1 MSKLI
6 SFALVIVILA
16 PIAIADPNQPETIEQ
31 QVSNLVPA
39 ADSQLSEPDQLEL
52 NSLDIIELEKHI
64 QQVKEEI
71 DKKFDYQMR
80 CNDIAMNSVNTSISG
95 ATHALAIFAII
106 VTFGGIILGVYI
118 SVQVKN
124 VTNIA
129 KQCKS
134 VLEIRDEVMALDENI
149 KNNMSKLYSSLK
161 EEETIALVERLC
173 EVPEDVNNLFQIL
186 ASRPLSAELFPQMK
200 KAFQSLSGDLPGH
213 EGKDQ
218 YYILFFQHFAG
229 LAIIDEDLQGEIEN
243 RLLELIQSC
252 FRNDIIKASEDFIK
266 VVAKDILGFS
276 GKIKKYFIALQQS
289 HFAEF
294 TKLHDCIYNT
304 LLTKENRFNLYF
316 ILQSDAMLKG
326 LAIIYGQ
333 HLLSNYKDVKNTE
346 AESEVLT
353 EIAGAIETKEEDM
366 EASQECLCCK
376 NKIPKERPRKCP
388 ICGHEFQGQ
397 GWDGID
403 AHWRAN
409 HEDYMPYEKFWASLC
424 REHKS

>member
-6 SFALVIVILA
+6 SFALLMVTLA

-124 VTNIA
+124 VTNVA

-134 VLEIRDEVMALDENI
+134 VLKIRDEVMALDENI
-149 KNNMSKLYSSLK
+149 KNNMGKLYNDLK
-161 EEETIALVERLC
+161 EEETIALVGRLC
-173 EVPEDVNNLFQIL
+173 EVPEDVTNLFHIL
-186 ASRPLSAELFPQMK
+186 ASRHLPKRLFPQMK
-200 KAFQSLSGDLPGH
+200 KAFQSLSDDRPGDDAKG
-213 EGKDQ
+213 Q
-218 YYILFFQHFAG
+218 YHLLFFQHFAG
-229 LAIIDEDLQGEIEN
+229 LAIFDGDLQDEIEGKFH
-243 RLLELIQSC
+243 ELIQNS
-252 FRNDIIKASEDFIK
+252 FRNDIVKTSEDFIK
-266 VVAKDILGFS
+266 VVAKEDVLGFS
-276 GKIKKYFIALQQS
+276 EKIKKYFIALQQS
-289 HFAEF
+289 HFGQF
-294 TKLHDCIYNT
+294 TKLHNCIYNT
-304 LLTKENRFNLYF
+304 LLTKENRFNLYS
-316 ILQSDAMLKG
+316 ILQSDAILKD

-333 HLLSNYKDVKNTE
+333 HLLSNYKDVENTE
-346 AESEVLT
+346 AESGALT
-353 EIAGAIETKEEDM
+353 EIIEAIETKENDM
-366 EASQECLCCK
+366 KAS
-376 NKIPKERPRKCP
+376 
-388 ICGHEFQGQ
+388 
-397 GWDGID
+397 
-403 AHWRAN
+403 
-409 HEDYMPYEKFWASLC
+409 S
-424 REHKS
+424 